1 MEMHVF
7 HLPKS
12 KGSSQN
18 KHTPEQNKFFK
29 EGTAEETEGAEAW
42 RVNTHIIQ
50 HMGEMQLQS
59 KWCHGDITS
68 TIYECGGGK
77 RRGYTYFQ
85 QLAVLETAQQK
96 EKTTPKKEK
105 LRLEEV

>member
-1 MEMHVF
+1 MSV
-7 HLPKS
+7 
-12 KGSSQN
+12 
-18 KHTPEQNKFFK
+18 
-29 EGTAEETEGAEAW
+29 
-42 RVNTHIIQ
+42 
-50 HMGEMQLQS
+50 
-59 KWCHGDITS
+59 
-68 TIYECGGGK
+68 GGGK